1 MLAKLCLALGLVLAF
16 EWALY
21 ALFPTLLRSMMKQ
34 IETVSDSQLRIG
46 GLAALSLGVLL
57 VWLIS

>member
-1 MLAKLCLALGLVLAF
+1 MLAKLCLALGLVLVF
-16 EWALY
+16 EGALY